1 MASEAPSW
9 ADNGVRVV
17 LVQWRRMALD
27 PKKTSARTRIRVLRA
42 VLPDSKAT
50 AMIGVHKIKSGASIC
65 VTWTKKKKSGETT
78 LPNCWDLGGSKSTC
92 NSPNGTTA
100 IAVEFLS
107 IFR

>member
-1 MASEAPSW
+1 MGPQFVSH
-9 ADNGVRVV
+9 G
-17 LVQWRRMALD
+17 
-27 PKKTSARTRIRVLRA
+27 PKKI
-42 VLPDSKAT
+42 
-50 AMIGVHKIKSGASIC
+50 
-65 VTWTKKKKSGETT
+65 KSGETT

>member
-9 ADNGVRVV
+9 ADNGMRVV
-17 LVQWRRMALD
+17 LVQWRTIALD

-65 VTWTKKKKSGETT
+65 VTWTKKNKNQEKQHFQIVGIWED
-78 LPNCWDLGGSKSTC
+78 PNLRVILRM
-92 NSPNGTTA
+92 A
-100 IAVEFLS
+100 LLQ
-107 IFR
+107 

>member
-65 VTWTKKKKSGETT
+65 VTWTKKKKIRRNNTSK
-78 LPNCWDLGGSKSTC
+78 LLGFGR
-92 NSPNGTTA
+92 
-100 IAVEFLS
+100 IQIYV
-107 IFR
+107 